1 MSFPSSNA
9 TLPPG
14 LPVRSGD
21 LFANE
26 LAALVQD
33 IQRTREWFNHR
44 LDAQLACLKQL
55 CAATHAEES
64 KCTHSMAT
72 LFEAPRP
79 VTLPAAV
86 EPTPSMVT
94 SAPAAAAAPAPAVPP
109 PQAPVKAVS
118 AVHQA
123 IILPPTLTAALDPH
137 LEQATLHE
145 LNNALTRAF
154 SEISARGGMIS

>member
-1 MSFPSSNA
+1 MSFQSSNA

-14 LPVRSGD
+14 LPVRSGE

-26 LAALVQD
+26 LTALVQD
-33 IQRTREWFNHR
+33 IQRTRDWFNHR
-44 LDAQLACLKQL
+44 LDAQLASLKQL

-64 KCTHSMAT
+64 KCTHSVAT

-79 VTLPAAV
+79 VTLPAAE
-86 EPTPSMVT
+86 EP
-94 SAPAAAAAPAPAVPP
+94 APAAAAPAPAVPP

-118 AVHQA
+118 TVHQA
-123 IILPPTLTAALDPH
+123 IILPPTLTATLDPQ

>member
-1 MSFPSSNA
+1 MSLQTSNA

-86 EPTPSMVT
+86 EPTPSAVT
-94 SAPAAAAAPAPAVPP
+94 SAPAAAAPAPVVLP

-118 AVHQA
+118 AMHQA
-123 IILPPTLTAALDPH
+123 IIMPPTLTATLDPQ

>member
-1 MSFPSSNA
+1 MSFQTSNA

-44 LDAQLACLKQL
+44 LDAQLASLRQL

-64 KCTHSMAT
+64 KCTHSVAT

-79 VTLPAAV
+79 VTLPSA
-86 EPTPSMVT
+86 EPTPSAV
-94 SAPAAAAAPAPAVPP
+94 SSPPAVAPAPAVPP

-118 AVHQA
+118 TVHQA
-123 IILPPTLTAALDPH
+123 IILPPTLTATLDPQ

>member
-1 MSFPSSNA
+1 MSPQSSNA

-21 LFANE
+21 LFAHE

-33 IQRTREWFNHR
+33 IQRTREWINTQ
-44 LDAQLACLKQL
+44 LDAQLASLKQL
-55 CAATHAEES
+55 CAATRAEEPKS
-64 KCTHSMAT
+64 SLSMAT

-79 VTLPAAV
+79 VPMEPA
-86 EPTPSMVT
+86 P
-94 SAPAAAAAPAPAVPP
+94 AAAAPAPAAQPP
-109 PQAPVKAVS
+109 VAAAKPIS
-118 AVHQA
+118 TVHQA
-123 IILPPTLTAALDPH
+123 IILPPTLTATLDPQ

>member
-1 MSFPSSNA
+1 MSLQTSNA
-9 TLPPG
+9 TLPSG
-14 LPVRSGD
+14 LPVRSGE

-55 CAATHAEES
+55 CASTPAEEA

-79 VTLPAAV
+79 VTLPSA
-86 EPTPSMVT
+86 EPTPSAVS
-94 SAPAAAAAPAPAVPP
+94 SALPAAPAPAVPP

-118 AVHQA
+118 TVHQA
-123 IILPPTLTAALDPH
+123 IILPPTLTATLDPQ

>member
-1 MSFPSSNA
+1 MSFQSSNA

-33 IQRTREWFNHR
+33 IQRTREWFNTQ

-55 CAATHAEES
+55 CAATTRAEES
-64 KCTHSMAT
+64 KNSHAMAA
-72 LFEAPRP
+72 LLEAPSP
-79 VTLPAAV
+79 VTLPLSV
-86 EPTPSMVT
+86 EP
-94 SAPAAAAAPAPAVPP
+94 APAAAASAPAAPP
-109 PQAPVKAVS
+109 PQVPMKAISSVQ
-118 AVHQA
+118 QA
-123 IILPPTLTAALDPH
+123 IILPATLTATLDPQ

-154 SEISARGGMIS
+154 AEISARGGMIS

>member
-1 MSFPSSNA
+1 MSLQSSTA
-9 TLPPG
+9 TLSPG
-14 LPVRSGD
+14 LPARSGD
-21 LFANE
+21 LFAKE

-33 IQRTREWFNHR
+33 IQRTRDWFNSQ

-55 CAATHAEES
+55 CAATHVDEPKS
-64 KCTHSMAT
+64 KPSMAT

-79 VTLPAAV
+79 VTMA
-86 EPTPSMVT
+86 PSAGL
-94 SAPAAAAAPAPAVPP
+94 APAAAPAPAPLPP
-109 PQAPVKAVS
+109 LPFAKAPPM
-118 AVHQA
+118 HQA
-123 IILPPTLTAALDPH
+123 IILPPTLTAALDPE

>member
-1 MSFPSSNA
+1 MSLQTSNA

-21 LFANE
+21 LFADE

-44 LDAQLACLKQL
+44 LDAQLASLKQL
-55 CAATHAEES
+55 CATTRAEES
-64 KCTHSMAT
+64 KCTHSIAT

-79 VTLPAAV
+79 VMLPTAV
-86 EPTPSMVT
+86 EPTP
-94 SAPAAAAAPAPAVPP
+94 AAAVPASAVPP
-109 PQAPVKAVS
+109 PQAS
-118 AVHQA
+118 AKTISKMPQA
-123 IILPPTLTAALDPH
+123 IILPPTLTATLDPQ

>member
-1 MSFPSSNA
+1 MSLQTSNA

-14 LPVRSGD
+14 LPVRSED
-21 LFANE
+21 LFADE

-44 LDAQLACLKQL
+44 LDAQLASLRQL

-64 KCTHSMAT
+64 KCTHSVAT

-86 EPTPSMVT
+86 EPTPATVT
-94 SAPAAAAAPAPAVPP
+94 SAPAAAPATAVLP

-123 IILPPTLTAALDPH
+123 IILPPTLTATLDPQ

>member
-1 MSFPSSNA
+1 MSLQTSNA
-9 TLPPG
+9 TLPSG

-64 KCTHSMAT
+64 KSSLSMAT

-79 VTLPAAV
+79 VTLPSTV
-86 EPTPSMVT
+86 EP
-94 SAPAAAAAPAPAVPP
+94 AAAAAAPAPAVPP
-109 PQAPVKAVS
+109 SQPS
-118 AVHQA
+118 ARAISTVHQA
-123 IILPPTLTAALDPH
+123 IILPPTLTATLDPQ

>member
-1 MSFPSSNA
+1 MSFQSSNA

-26 LAALVQD
+26 LAALVQE
-33 IQRTREWFNHR
+33 IQRTREWFNTQ

-55 CAATHAEES
+55 CAATTRAEES
-64 KCTHSMAT
+64 KNSHSMAA
-72 LFEAPRP
+72 LLEAPSP
-79 VTLPAAV
+79 VTLPLSV
-86 EPTPSMVT
+86 EPAPAAPA
-94 SAPAAAAAPAPAVPP
+94 APAAAAPTPAAPP
-109 PQAPVKAVS
+109 PQLPVKAIS
-118 AVHQA
+118 SVHQA
-123 IILPPTLTAALDPH
+123 IILPPTLTATLDPQ

-154 SEISARGGMIS
+154 AEISARGGMIS

>member
-1 MSFPSSNA
+1 MSFQTSNA

-33 IQRTREWFNHR
+33 IQRTREWFNLR

-64 KCTHSMAT
+64 KCTHSVAT

-79 VTLPAAV
+79 VTMPSVV
-86 EPTPSMVT
+86 EPTP
-94 SAPAAAAAPAPAVPP
+94 AAAAPTPAVLP
-109 PQAPVKAVS
+109 PQAPWKPVS
-118 AVHQA
+118 SVHQA
-123 IILPPTLTAALDPH
+123 IILPPTLTATLDPQ

-154 SEISARGGMIS
+154 SEISSRGGMIS

>member
-1 MSFPSSNA
+1 MSLQTSNA

-44 LDAQLACLKQL
+44 LDAQLASLRQL
-55 CAATHAEES
+55 CATTHAEES
-64 KCTHSMAT
+64 KCTHSTAT

-86 EPTPSMVT
+86 EPTP
-94 SAPAAAAAPAPAVPP
+94 AAAAPAPAVLP

-118 AVHQA
+118 TLHQA
-123 IILPPTLTAALDPH
+123 IILPPTLSATLDPQ

>member
-1 MSFPSSNA
+1 MSFQSSNA

-33 IQRTREWFNHR
+33 IQRTREWFNTQ

-55 CAATHAEES
+55 CAATTRTEES
-64 KCTHSMAT
+64 KNSHAMAA
-72 LFEAPRP
+72 LLEAPRP
-79 VTLPAAV
+79 VTVPLSV
-86 EPTPSMVT
+86 E
-94 SAPAAAAAPAPAVPP
+94 PAPAVAAPTPAALPP
-109 PQAPVKAVS
+109 PLPVKAISSVQ
-118 AVHQA
+118 QA
-123 IILPPTLTAALDPH
+123 IILPPTLTATLDPQ

-154 SEISARGGMIS
+154 AEISARGGMIS

>member
-1 MSFPSSNA
+1 MSFQTSNA
-9 TLPPG
+9 TLPSG

-21 LFANE
+21 LFAHE

-64 KCTHSMAT
+64 KCTHSVAT

-79 VTLPAAV
+79 VTLPPSA
-86 EPTPSMVT
+86 EPTSSPVS
-94 SAPAAAAAPAPAVPP
+94 SAPSAAAAPAVLP

-118 AVHQA
+118 TVHQA
-123 IILPPTLTAALDPH
+123 IILPPTLTATLDPQ

>member
-1 MSFPSSNA
+1 MSFQTSNA

-33 IQRTREWFNHR
+33 IQRTRDWFNNR
-44 LDAQLACLKQL
+44 LDAQLASLKQL

-64 KCTHSMAT
+64 KCAHSVAT

-79 VTLPAAV
+79 VTLPSAV
-86 EPTPSMVT
+86 EPTP
-94 SAPAAAAAPAPAVPP
+94 AAAAPAPAVPP

-123 IILPPTLTAALDPH
+123 IILPPTLTATLDPQ